1 MKKESDRMENKIPGG
16 NGKDKIAVP
25 RAPTRGHWIASG
37 SKERCEMER
46 MLACNEQLQCH
57 GLFLN
62 GEQCAALTQHRRE
75 ALQARGRME
84 FGQSVLPKLIE
95 AFCDSPYLD
104 QSNLEQT
111 LAELIDMFYYFK
123 GESMERLSDDDLID
137 HMKRAF
143 DKVCQGS
150 LEALAGRS
158 LEELCKQA
166 REGGGMPW

>member
-1 MKKESDRMENKIPGG
+1 
-16 NGKDKIAVP
+16 
-25 RAPTRGHWIASG
+25 
-37 SKERCEMER
+37 MER

-62 GEQCAALTQHRRE
+62 GEQCAALTQHRLE
-75 ALQARGRME
+75 ALQASGRME